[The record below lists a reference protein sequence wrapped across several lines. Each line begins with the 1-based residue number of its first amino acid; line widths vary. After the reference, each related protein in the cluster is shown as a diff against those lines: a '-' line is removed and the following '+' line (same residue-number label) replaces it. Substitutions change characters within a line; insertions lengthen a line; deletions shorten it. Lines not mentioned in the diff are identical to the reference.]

1 MYESPCVP
9 NKCYYSKMLL
19 LTATLDQKECEIA
32 YKKTTELLYNGFF
45 FAQYVCIINFHT
57 VNYGNFIHYF
67 YVKITKNRFCMS
79 NPVSKLRFTLRMV
92 VKDHVLSA

>member
-19 LTATLDQKECEIA
+19 LIATLDQKECEIA

-45 FAQYVCIINFHT
+45 CPICVHNQFSYCELWQ
-57 VNYGNFIHYF
+57 F
-67 YVKITKNRFCMS
+67 Y
-79 NPVSKLRFTLRMV
+79 TLF
-92 VKDHVLSA
+92 LC